1 MPPTPLFI
9 VVLHLIQPFWT
20 APKILNREKLEA
32 VSPVEGS
39 KLLTAVE
46 LLSNK
51 GTGVHFV
58 SNLVLDEILSTG
70 LVLFLGRP

>member
-32 VSPVEGS
+32 VSSVEGS

-51 GTGVHFV
+51 GTWE
-58 SNLVLDEILSTG
+58 SLSPWG
-70 LVLFLGRP
+70 LMSRGFWATALQS